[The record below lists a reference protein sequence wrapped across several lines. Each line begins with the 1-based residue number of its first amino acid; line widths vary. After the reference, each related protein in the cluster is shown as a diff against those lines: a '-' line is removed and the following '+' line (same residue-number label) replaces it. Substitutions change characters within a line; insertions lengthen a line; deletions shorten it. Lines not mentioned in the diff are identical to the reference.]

1 MRKVGERLRQQSAVM
16 QSLYEKDVPEEKKYL
31 VLSQS
36 IAKDFGSQRE
46 KIEKSRSRFEK
57 KNRELETAKLEYLC
71 SYLSNEQLQKKNELY
86 L

>member
-1 MRKVGERLRQQSAVM
+1 MRKVGDRLRQQSSAM
-16 QSLYEKDVPEEKKYL
+16 QALYEKDVPEEKKYL

-57 KNRELETAKLEYLC
+57 KNREL
-71 SYLSNEQLQKKNELY
+71 
-86 L
+86 